1 MDRLHYVG
9 YYTAVD
15 AAYDEDMSIVT

>member
-1 MDRLHYVG
+1 MDMLHYLG
-9 YYTAVD
+9 YYTAVN